1 MVDQRPSPSPIRD
14 FATWEPLLRVLR
26 ADREKRDADE
36 AGASGRSA
44 GSVRVAGRI
53 REHGWSLD
61 LRRPRPAP
69 GRAMQLEDVQEE
81 HDAAERVQG
90 ALADA
95 GIDDVSFAAEIH
107 RTGHVVLRLFEA
119 GPAVEPGVGNPHP
132 GALLLVDD
140 AVPEPWRRLPDPVTG
155 AAPAPSA
162 DPEALARALRERL
175 PSAIGA
181 TEEEIAAAETRLG
194 FALPAEL
201 KALYRVT
208 RARWEDHGDD
218 YEAADREA
226 DAVGCEPLDLDSL
239 YVADA
244 SYRHSAWGIAA
255 TEAVDTPPD
264 AAVQGLV
271 GSPGWI
277 VFGVDGG
284 GDPLAVDLTPGPR
297 GHTGQV
303 ILLSHGDNTGAEL
316 IADSLTDLVLGRTT
330 ATEEAEPVTPETRRP
345 PAVARV
351 NIGGFQ
357 SIEAAAHPGL
367 EVLSIGVWDSA
378 PLSLAPVLGL
388 PRLRTLTAYPGTLA
402 DPLEIAGLPG
412 LEFLELG
419 PEDWRVLLDA
429 DAVPRSLS
437 AAEIIAHGKWDPLPY
452 VTLANE
458 ILALRD
464 RPQIVQ
470 TVLEGE
476 LPAN

>member
-1 MVDQRPSPSPIRD
+1 MADQRHSPSSIHD
-14 FATWEPLLRVLR
+14 FATWEPLLRLLR
-26 ADREKRDADE
+26 ADRERRDG
-36 AGASGRSA
+36 GASP

-69 GRAMQLEDVQEE
+69 GRAVQMEDVQEE

-107 RTGHVVLRLFEA
+107 RTGRVILRLFDPS
-119 GPAVEPGVGNPHP
+119 PAVEPAVGNPHP
-132 GALLLVDD
+132 GALVLVDG
-140 AVPEPWRRLPDPVTG
+140 AVPEPWRRLPDPVPG

-175 PSAIGA
+175 PDAIGA

-208 RARWEDHGDD
+208 RARWQDHDGDD
-218 YEAADREA
+218 ESQEREA
-226 DAVGCEPLDLDSL
+226 EALGCEPFDLDGL

-244 SYRHSAWGIAA
+244 SYRRSTWGIAA
-255 TEAVDTPPD
+255 LEAVDTPPD

-277 VFGVDGG
+277 VFGVGEG

-297 GHTGQV
+297 GHTGQ
-303 ILLSHGDNTGAEL
+303 IIMLAREDDTGATL
-316 IADSLTDLVLGRTT
+316 VADSLTDLVLGRL
-330 ATEEAEPVTPETRRP
+330 AAEAKPAGPEERRP
-345 PAVARV
+345 PIVARV
-351 NIGGFQ
+351 NIGNLK
-357 SIEAAAHPGL
+357 SVEAVAHPGL
-367 EVLSIGVWDSA
+367 EVLSIGVWDGA
-378 PLSLAPVLGL
+378 PLSLVPVLGL

-402 DPLEIAGLPG
+402 DPLEIAGLTG

-429 DAVPRSLS
+429 DAVPRGLS
-437 AAEIIAHGKWDPLPY
+437 AAEIVAHGEWDPLPY

-458 ILALRD
+458 ILALWD
-464 RPQIVQ
+464 RPPIVQ
-470 TVLEGE
+470 TILEGE